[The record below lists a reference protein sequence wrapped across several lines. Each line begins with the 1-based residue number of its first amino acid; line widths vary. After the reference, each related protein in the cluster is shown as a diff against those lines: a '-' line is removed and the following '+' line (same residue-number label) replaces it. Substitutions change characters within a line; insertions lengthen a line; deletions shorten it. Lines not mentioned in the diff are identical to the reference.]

1 MGDRYATR
9 RFYEREQFDPRYRR
23 RDDDYSDDDETQI
36 RIQTTRRERDPP
48 RGVNY
53 IQPRDAEPR
62 GARRYFDGPNMV
74 VSEQTLVRTRSKS
87 RERRSAPSPPERQQQ
102 AAGGNQIV
110 INNYNDHSSS
120 SDSESDRST
129 DVSHR
134 SRHSHH
140 SHHGHG
146 RGMPGGFPQ
155 PIPPPPFGR
164 GMPVAPPGPPIRETQ
179 MELERTRRQLDELR
193 MRDEAIQR
201 EREAEMQLARHR
213 EEWEFNL
220 TRRELEDLRA
230 QRSRE
235 IEERRREKETR
246 EEEELRRAKK
256 ELDEIKRR
264 EEKEAEEE
272 RLAREYEIKRLEKE
286 KKAAEEKAKRE
297 KADKEAVERFMLE
310 QAEKERK
317 EREEKERAEK
327 EYQRRLQEDLI
338 NSGVDEK
345 HIKAIIKKEKIPEEK
360 PEKPKGKERATYTRM
375 ARRHLSIEAL
385 NAFRIDFEY
394 DQVRCDCRTNLIIG
408 N

>member
-1 MGDRYATR
+1 M
-9 RFYEREQFDPRYRR
+9 
-23 RDDDYSDDDETQI
+23 
-36 RIQTTRRERDPP
+36 
-48 RGVNY
+48 
-53 IQPRDAEPR
+53 
-62 GARRYFDGPNMV
+62 
-74 VSEQTLVRTRSKS
+74 
-87 RERRSAPSPPERQQQ
+87 
-102 AAGGNQIV
+102 
-110 INNYNDHSSS
+110 
-120 SDSESDRST
+120 
-129 DVSHR
+129 
-134 SRHSHH
+134 
-140 SHHGHG
+140 
-146 RGMPGGFPQ
+146 
-155 PIPPPPFGR
+155 
-164 GMPVAPPGPPIRETQ
+164 APPGPPIRETQ

-394 DQVRCDCRTNLIIG
+394 DQDPNYVLIKRWVPEEEQDQLWNYTRIIRERRMVLPVHTTDIQKTVVNQEHVVHHHHRSKSKSKG
-408 N
+408 DDFIFVKKKRERSRSPSLLMYLAGAQPR